1 MKNIFLI
8 KKECFLY
15 GDLYIGLVMVDG
27 GNLKV
32 SDIILKKLWIFFF
45 IVYYYYIIN
54 NVRKGCLM
62 KKNKMV

>member
-15 GDLYIGLVMVDG
+15 GDLYIGFVMVDG

-32 SDIILKKLWIFFF
+32 SDIIFKNCGFFF
-45 IVYYYYIIN
+45 LLYIFIIV
-54 NVRKGCLM
+54 LEM
-62 KKNKMV
+62 